1 VAASLIDE
9 LRDRI
14 GSEGPLTF
22 AEFMR
27 LALYHPTQGYY
38 ATRVPGHGTDYRTSP
53 TVGPWFGRLV
63 ARELERMWEALDRPD
78 PFWVIEVGAGQGDLA
93 AGAMEAAGPLWDA
106 LRWRFVEQ
114 FERVQE
120 WQRRRLGSAAEK
132 AAWSSRLGEPPAV
145 TGCVLGNEV
154 LDNFPVHLLEVSA
167 PGCTEE
173 VYVDTS
179 ANGFVECLGPLSE
192 PALKETADRAAATL
206 APGRRVEACPQL
218 EDWCREAAG
227 VVERGYLVLVDYGDV
242 EPDLWDDHP
251 AGTIECPRAEGL
263 GPSPL
268 EDPGS
273 KDITAK
279 VNFSALRRAAEA
291 AGFEPEELDTQRDW
305 LLSLGLAQLAEEIE
319 LAGFEAAMEGWVEQ
333 ATVLQGQLGQLL
345 ELGAVGELGDL
356 LVFRA
361 SKGVRRD

>member
-1 VAASLIDE
+1 VEFAELWELGSFRGGHEGVDMAASLSDE

-14 GSEGPLTF
+14 GSQGPLTF

-114 FERVQE
+114 FERVQD
-120 WQRRRLGSAAEK
+120 WQRRRLGSAADK

-145 TGCVLGNEV
+145 AGCVLGNEV
-154 LDNFPVHLLEVSA
+154 LDNFPVHLLEVTA

-192 PALKETADRAAATL
+192 PALKETADRAAAT
-206 APGRRVEACPQL
+206 PRWSTSSSPPTCCSSSVSPPSRCRWPRR
-218 EDWCREAAG
+218 
-227 VVERGYLVLVDYGDV
+227 
-242 EPDLWDDHP
+242 
-251 AGTIECPRAEGL
+251 
-263 GPSPL
+263 S
-268 EDPGS
+268 
-273 KDITAK
+273 
-279 VNFSALRRAAEA
+279 
-291 AGFEPEELDTQRDW
+291 
-305 LLSLGLAQLAEEIE
+305 
-319 LAGFEAAMEGWVEQ
+319 
-333 ATVLQGQLGQLL
+333 
-345 ELGAVGELGDL
+345 
-356 LVFRA
+356 
-361 SKGVRRD
+361 